1 MIFIDVSARMASAS
15 ATFSNASSPAVRGQ
29 QTDVEKPPGTSVKQW
44 HDHFKKQNPLSSVGG
59 ALMLA
64 SCFVLFTTVALTY
77 RKKILPS
84 IAQSKNPNQVAVVP
98 LSPAHLAARPHR
110 ELPLASP
117 SVGAAAAAAKAGH
130 DAVLRIREDFE
141 ECVVENRA
149 AIKSRLR
156 RLGAL
161 DDIYEKCLTPVAKA
175 LLYLVGAAFAR
186 DFSFLPKPTTPISA
200 ANDSDAP
207 SVISGE
213 PVPANTKPQ

>member
-84 IAQSKNPNQVAVVP
+84 IAQSKSGRCSAVSRSSCCPTPQGVA
-98 LSPAHLAARPHR
+98 
-110 ELPLASP
+110 P
-117 SVGAAAAAAKAGH
+117 SFSVSGGCCSC
-130 DAVLRIREDFE
+130 R
-141 ECVVENRA
+141 
-149 AIKSRLR
+149 KSRPR
-156 RLGAL
+156 RRA
-161 DDIYEKCLTPVAKA
+161 
-175 LLYLVGAAFAR
+175 
-186 DFSFLPKPTTPISA
+186 SHS
-200 ANDSDAP
+200 
-207 SVISGE
+207 
-213 PVPANTKPQ
+213 